1 MSLKQRL
8 RDQEPLIGTFLKTPS
23 AMVCEVFGRSDLDLI
38 CLDAEHS
45 AFDRRDINDCVL
57 ALQQVG
63 TPSLVRVPANRPEYI
78 LNALDCGATGVL
90 VPHVIRVSKGG
101 TVFDKSAK
109 RIPFIGGNF
118 CPAFKICIKCVL
130 FIAII

>member
-45 AFDRRDINDCVL
+45 PFDRRDINDCVL
-57 ALQQVG
+57 ALQHVG
-63 TPSLVRVPANRPEYI
+63 KPSLVRVPAN
-78 LNALDCGATGVL
+78 
-90 VPHVIRVSKGG
+90 
-101 TVFDKSAK
+101 
-109 RIPFIGGNF
+109 
-118 CPAFKICIKCVL
+118 PAVC
-130 FIAII
+130 